1 MRIRVDERF
10 VAEAQALGF
19 VHRCPDCVYFF
30 PASAGPTCAHEWPN
44 EVHLRVLPSDG
55 GELDFCKEFETA

>member
-10 VAEAQALGF
+10 LDEARALDLRY
-19 VHRCPDCVYFF
+19 RCPDCVYFV
-30 PASAGPTCAHEWPN
+30 AADRSCAHEWPN
-44 EVHLRVLPSDG
+44 EVHLRPPTDAS